1 MSGFQQVILLGRLVR
16 DPELRSTADGT
27 AVTNGTVVTSDEW
40 KDKTTGAKKERVE
53 YHNIVAFKQ
62 SAEFLGK
69 YCLKGNMVHIIGKL
83 RTRPWEKDGVKMK
96 STEVICN
103 EVTNVTPRS
112 AAPAADVSKETF
124 DDDIPFQK
132 GGTLNLGS

>member
-27 AVTNGTVVTSDEW
+27 AVTNATVVTSKEW
-40 KDKTTGAKKERVE
+40 NDKTTGEKKERVE

-124 DDDIPFQK
+124 DDDIPF
-132 GGTLNLGS
+132 